1 MLGEV
6 AGEERGASDEGG
18 HDMESKKQT
27 NRGEAGFTLV
37 ELLVVVAI
45 LAVLVA
51 VVLANFSGLLS
62 GSQTTAASAE
72 LNIMQ
77 TAVDVKMANESLTS
91 VTAVGTAT
99 NDMTSSGFDL
109 YPTYM
114 RSQTTKGTY
123 TLAADGTVTQV
134 TTGY

>member
-1 MLGEV
+1 MALKEKMRR
-6 AGEERGASDEGG
+6 GEE
-18 HDMESKKQT
+18 
-27 NRGEAGFTLV
+27 GFTLV

-51 VVLANFSGLLS
+51 VVLANFTGLLS
-62 GSQTTAASAE
+62 GSQATAADAE
-72 LNIMQ
+72 LNIVQ

-91 VTAVGTAT
+91 VTAVTTAT

-114 RSQTTKGTY
+114 RGQTSKGTY
-123 TLAADGTVTQV
+123 TMTSDGVVTQV

>member
-1 MLGEV
+1 M
-6 AGEERGASDEGG
+6 
-18 HDMESKKQT
+18 T
-27 NRGEAGFTLV
+27 RGEGGFTLV

-51 VVLANFSGLLS
+51 IVMANFTGLLS
-62 GSQTTAASAE
+62 GSQSTAADTE
-72 LNIMQ
+72 LNILQ
-77 TAVDVKMANESLTS
+77 TAVDVKMADQNLST
-91 VTAVGTAT
+91 VTAIATAT
-99 NDMTSSGFDL
+99 SDMTSAAGGFAL

-114 RSQTTKGTY
+114 RGQTTKGTY

>member
-1 MLGEV
+1 MEMK
-6 AGEERGASDEGG
+6 RSGG
-18 HDMESKKQT
+18 
-27 NRGEAGFTLV
+27 RGEGGFTLV

-51 VVLANFSGLLS
+51 IVMANFTGLLS
-62 GSQTTAASAE
+62 GSQTTAADTE
-72 LNIMQ
+72 LNIVQ
-77 TAVDVKMANESLTS
+77 TAVDVKMADQNLSS
-91 VTAVGTAT
+91 VTAITTAT

-114 RSQTTKGTY
+114 RGQTTKGTY

>member
-1 MLGEV
+1 MDRE
-6 AGEERGASDEGG
+6 
-18 HDMESKKQT
+18 QT
-27 NRGEAGFTLV
+27 NRGEGGFTLV

-51 VVLANFSGLLS
+51 IVMANFSGLLS

-91 VTAVGTAT
+91 VTAIGTAT
-99 NDMTSSGFDL
+99 SDMTNAAGGFDL

-114 RSQTTKGTY
+114 RGQTAKGTY
-123 TLAADGTVTQV
+123 TMTSAGVVTQV

>member
-1 MLGEV
+1 MDRE
-6 AGEERGASDEGG
+6 
-18 HDMESKKQT
+18 QT
-27 NRGEAGFTLV
+27 NRGEGGFTLV

-51 VVLANFSGLLS
+51 IVMANFSGLLS

-72 LNIMQ
+72 LNIVQ

-91 VTAVGTAT
+91 VTAITVAT
-99 NDMTSSGFDL
+99 SDMTSSGFDL

-114 RSQTTKGTY
+114 RSQTARGTY
-123 TLAADGTVTQV
+123 TMTSAGVVTQA